1 MKKKHL
7 KIADLEI
14 KSFVT
19 SMKDETADT
28 VKGGDSV
35 FGGCDT
41 VNGFN
46 RQPVICQNTIYP
58 DQSLC
63 NPACITNIVEICD
76 YL

>member
-1 MKKKHL
+1 MKKKEL
-7 KIADLEI
+7 KIADLKI

-19 SMKDETADT
+19 SIDEDTSNT

-41 VNGFN
+41 INGFP
-46 RQPVICQNTIYP
+46 RQPVICMNTVYP
-58 DQSLC
+58 DQSIC
-63 NPACITNIVEICD
+63 HPACLTNIVEICE